1 MKLES
6 RLKKTAT
13 AAGVPYE
20 TVLKDYAI
28 GHVLSA
34 LASEKSLAGT
44 LVMKG
49 GTALRKLFFANY
61 RFSEDLDFTARDAP
75 RGDDLEAALRS
86 VVWRARER
94 MEAHGAFATTLD
106 RVVLKEEHPGAQEAF
121 VIRIR
126 FPWQREP
133 LCVLKAEITT
143 DEPIL
148 IATDARSV
156 LHGYEEDLPGL
167 LLCYSLEEIVC
178 EKLRALLQNEERRKR
193 RAWIRPRCRDF
204 YDLWTLLA
212 APPPGFDASAVRRS
226 LPAKC
231 EVRAVSFRSWEDFLP
246 EHLVAL
252 VVDAWEGDLGGLVP
266 VVPEAA
272 ATVTLT
278 ETLSAKPTPL
288 FAPEETH

>member
-20 TVLKDYAI
+20 TVLKDFAI

-34 LASEKSLAGT
+34 LAAEKRLAGT

-49 GTALRKLFFANY
+49 GTALRKLYFANY

-86 VVWRARER
+86 VARRARER
-94 MEAHGAFATTLD
+94 MEAHGAFAATLD

-212 APPPGFDASAVRRS
+212 TPPPGFDAGAVRRS

-231 EVRAVSFRSWEDFLP
+231 EVRAVSFRSWEDFFP

-252 VVDAWEGDLGGLVP
+252 VVDAWKGDLGGLVP
-266 VVPEAA
+266 EVPEAA
-272 ATVTLT
+272 TVVR
-278 ETLSAKPTPL
+278 ELSGLVAKL
-288 FAPEETH
+288 LDARG

>member
-20 TVLKDYAI
+20 TVLKDFAI

-34 LASEKSLAGT
+34 LATEKSLAGT

-49 GTALRKLFFANY
+49 GTALRKLFFADY

-178 EKLRALLQNEERRKR
+178 EKLRAVLQNEERRKR
-193 RAWIRPRCRDF
+193 RPWVRPRCRDF
-204 YDLWTLLA
+204 YDLWTLLRK
-212 APPPGFDASAVRRS
+212 PQPGIDANAVRRS
-226 LPAKC
+226 LRAKC
-231 EVRAVSFRSWEDFLP
+231 EVRGVGFRTWEDFFP
-246 EHLVAL
+246 EPLVAL
-252 VVDAWEGDLGGLVP
+252 VGDAWQGDLGGLVP
-266 VVPEAA
+266 EMPESGTVVEELKGLVAKLLEA
-272 ATVTLT
+272 
-278 ETLSAKPTPL
+278 EG
-288 FAPEETH
+288 